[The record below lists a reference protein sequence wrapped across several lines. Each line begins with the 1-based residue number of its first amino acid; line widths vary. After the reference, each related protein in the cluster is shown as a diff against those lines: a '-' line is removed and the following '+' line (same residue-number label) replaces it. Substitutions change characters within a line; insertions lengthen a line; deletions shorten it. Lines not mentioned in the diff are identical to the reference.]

1 MTECIGNISHDRLKK
16 ALEIIAER
24 KSHNEQKTEDGTGK
38 VAEAG

>member
-24 KSHNEQKTEDGTGK
+24 KSHSEQETEDRTGK
-38 VAEAG
+38 AVKAG